1 MEKIEADF
9 LVQAFAIERIPGY
22 GDSVT
27 VRLAGKA
34 GLAGEP
40 SEAEE
45 ALAKMKQG
53 EIYHVE
59 FTQRVG

>member
-1 MEKIEADF
+1 METIEADF

-27 VRLAGKA
+27 VRLAGKS

-40 SEAEE
+40 SEAEK
-45 ALAKMKQG
+45 ALEEMEQG
-53 EIYHVE
+53 AIYHVE
-59 FTQRVG
+59 FTKRVN